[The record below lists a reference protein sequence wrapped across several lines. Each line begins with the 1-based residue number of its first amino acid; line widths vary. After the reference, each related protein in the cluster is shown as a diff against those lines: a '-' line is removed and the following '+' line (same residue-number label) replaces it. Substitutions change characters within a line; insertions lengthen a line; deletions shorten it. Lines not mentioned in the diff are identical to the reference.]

1 MRYPLA
7 SRTGSG
13 LFWWV
18 LYAQQAWR
26 DLTKP
31 QRATLLA
38 MADGQPAKPDV
49 AARLDD
55 KGLTEDGAITNLGRW
70 VLRVCADR
78 YLDATFELDSG
89 GGCVVVGPVAS

>member
-18 LYAQQAWR
+18 IYAQQAWS

-31 QRATLLA
+31 QRAALLA
-38 MADGQPAKPDV
+38 VADGQPARRDV
-49 AARLDD
+49 A
-55 KGLTEDGAITNLGRW
+55 
-70 VLRVCADR
+70 
-78 YLDATFELDSG
+78 S
-89 GGCVVVGPVAS
+89 